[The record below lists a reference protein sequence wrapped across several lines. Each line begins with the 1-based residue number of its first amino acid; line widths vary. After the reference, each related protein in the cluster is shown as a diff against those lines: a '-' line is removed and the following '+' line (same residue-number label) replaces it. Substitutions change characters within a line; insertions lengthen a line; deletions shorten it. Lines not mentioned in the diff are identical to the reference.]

1 MTRILALLAALGTAT
16 PLLADEVSDTLQSA
30 LQAYEDGDIQ
40 YALDEIEFAKQKLLE
55 MKTDSLGAFLPK
67 APDGW
72 TVEVNS
78 EMNAGL
84 AMMGGGVGAE
94 ANYAGPNGEDVKLTL
109 MADNPMV
116 ASMGAM
122 VTNAAAMGMKVERIG
137 RQRFAVQDEQFLGLI
152 GNRVLV
158 QTEGNLNAAKTLLG
172 EMDFKGLANFGL

>member
-1 MTRILALLAALGTAT
+1 MTRIIALIAALGAAS
-16 PLLADEVSDTLQSA
+16 PILADEVTDTLKSA
-30 LQAYEDGDIQ
+30 MTAYEEGDIQ
-40 YALDEIEFAKQKLLE
+40 YALDELEFAKQALLR

-72 TVEVNS
+72 SVEVNS
-78 EMNAGL
+78 DMNTGL

-94 ANYAGPNGEDVKLTL
+94 ANYTGPDGQDIKLTL

-116 ASMGAM
+116 ASMSAM

-137 RQRFAVQDEQFLGLI
+137 RQRFAVQDGQILGLI

-158 QTEGNLNAAKTLLG
+158 QTEGEIEMAKTLL
-172 EMDFKGLANFGL
+172 ETMDFAGLANFGL